1 MVEQITKF
9 INVKTKH
16 KFQDLEKKCLK
27 RAKIEN
33 DNKIS
38 QSTFEAIPGI
48 KDSGWTYKDYET
60 FM

>member
-1 MVEQITKF
+1 MVENIKKF
-9 INVKTKH
+9 INVKTRH
-16 KFQDLEKKCLK
+16 KFSELEKKCLK
-27 RAKIEN
+27 KAKFED

-48 KDSGWTYKDYET
+48 KDSGWNYKDYET